1 VTKPA
6 TNALDQG
13 RERAVNDEARAH
25 RAGLAAPS
33 KPKTRA
39 GSRNTGVTAPVGFL
53 ASSVACGIRRARP
66 DLSLIVSD
74 RPCSAAAVFTRNL
87 VVAAP
92 IVASREA
99 LRASGGFARA
109 IVVNSGNANACTGD
123 AGLAA
128 ARDTARAAARL
139 LQVDESEV
147 LVASTGVIGQRLP
160 VERLLEGLP
169 GAVAT
174 LSVEGGADAA
184 NAILTTDTRTK
195 ESVRRVTTARGTY
208 TIGGMAKGSGMIHP
222 DMATTLAFLTTDA
235 AVAPPLL
242 QRCLSRATDLS
253 FNRMLVD
260 GDTSTN
266 DMIALLA
273 NGASGVPIEGAGE
286 HGTDAGI
293 RAQEVESA
301 DVASFQEALTG
312 VLIDLAR
319 DVARDGEGAT
329 KLITIEV
336 TGARSDEDALRVG
349 RTIAGSPLVKT
360 AVHGAD
366 ANWGRIVAAAG
377 RAGVPI
383 DPARLRV
390 ALCGLEVLAPGFH
403 SDYSEAD
410 AHERLLADEIT
421 IAVDLGLGSG
431 HATLW
436 TCDFSAEYV
445 AINAS
450 YRS

>member
-1 VTKPA
+1 
-6 TNALDQG
+6 LERG
-13 RERAVNDEARAH
+13 RERTAVGTPD
-25 RAGLAAPS
+25 APS
-33 KPKTRA
+33 AGFAVPVHPNVRA
-39 GSRNTGVTAPVGFL
+39 GSRDTGVTAPLGFL

-66 DLSLIVSD
+66 DLSLIVSE

-99 LRASGGFARA
+99 LRASGGHARA

-123 AGLAA
+123 HGLAA
-128 ARDTARAAARL
+128 ARETARVAARL
-139 LQVDESEV
+139 LHVDESEI

-169 GAVAT
+169 SAVAT

-184 NAILTTDTRTK
+184 NAILTTDTRVK
-195 ESVRRVTTARGTY
+195 ESVRRVTTARGTF

-222 DMATTLAFLTTDA
+222 DMATTLAFVTTDA
-235 AVAPPLL
+235 AVSPSLL
-242 QRCLSRATDLS
+242 QRCLWRAADLS

-266 DMIALLA
+266 DMIAVLA
-273 NGASGVPIEGAGE
+273 NGASGVAIGNGGAREAVGDCGVPE
-286 HGTDAGI
+286 A
-293 RAQEVESA
+293 ESA
-301 DVASFQEALTG
+301 EVAAFQEALNG

-319 DVARDGEGAT
+319 AVARDGEGAT

-336 TGARSDEDALRVG
+336 TGARSEEDALRVG

-390 ALCGLEVLAPGFH
+390 ALCGLEVLAPGFV
-403 SDYSEAD
+403 SNYSEEE
-410 AHERLLADEIT
+410 AHNRLLGDDIAIT
-421 IAVDLGLGSG
+421 VDLGMGSA